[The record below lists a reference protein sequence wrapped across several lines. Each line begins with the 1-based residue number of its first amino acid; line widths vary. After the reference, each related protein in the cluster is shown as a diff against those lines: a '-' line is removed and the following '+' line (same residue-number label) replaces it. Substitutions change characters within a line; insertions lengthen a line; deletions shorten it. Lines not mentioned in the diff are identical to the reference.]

1 METCRLFLKANT
13 HGTIGLRL
21 TIKFD
26 NLIIFDSRLT
36 EIPIEIEYDFSDN
49 QPHVLEL
56 IMSGKEPQDTVLDAA
71 GQIVQDRVINIG
83 NIMLDDI
90 DITQIVQQQATYS
103 HDFNGSGSQ
112 TTEEFY
118 NIMGCNGIVR
128 FEFSNTVYN
137 WLLENIQ

>member
-1 METCRLFLKANT
+1 METCRLSLKANT

-56 IMSGKEPQDTVLDAA
+56 IMSGKEPQDTVLDATKN
-71 GQIVQDRVINIG
+71 IIQDRVINIS
-83 NIMLDDI
+83 NVMIDDI
-90 DITQIVQQQATYS
+90 DITALVYQKSCYM
-103 HDFNGSGSQ
+103 HDFNGSGFQ
-112 TTEEFY
+112 TIENFY
-118 NIMGCNGIVR
+118 GTMGCNGTVR
-128 FEFSNTVYN
+128 FVLASPVYI
-137 WLLENIQ
+137 WLLENM

>member
-1 METCRLFLKANT
+1 METCRLSLRANT
-13 HGTIGLRL
+13 HGGIGLRL

-56 IMSGKEPQDTVLDAA
+56 IMSGKQPQDTVLDAA
-71 GQIVQDRVINIG
+71 SQIVQDRVINIG

-90 DITQIVQQQATYS
+90 DITEIVQQQATYT
-103 HDFNGSGSQ
+103 HDFNGSGAQ
-112 TTEEFY
+112 TTEKFY
-118 NIMGCNGIVR
+118 KVMGCNGTVR
-128 FEFSNTVYN
+128 FEFANPVYN